1 MKELIEAIENDNIVA
16 LKKLCKAGI
25 DLNQPINVGLE
36 YGLEDPDYM
45 PVLFFAIRKHTSI
58 EFIEVL
64 LENGLD
70 FHQTDEDGL
79 SAIDIAIKFKR
90 LDMVKYCIDK
100 GVDINTTKRPS
111 GIKPITLAACFN
123 NTQIVQLL
131 LDNGAEINSEDK
143 MGMSAKDYAKKL
155 GQKKMLVYLDERG
168 AKFNRYAQDTKI
180 ESLKEQG
187 DMKNRQAPTD
197 DMGFDSI

>member
-1 MKELIEAIENDNIVA
+1 MEELIEVIENDNIVA
-16 LKKLCKAGI
+16 LKKLCKEGI
-25 DLNQPINVGLE
+25 DLNQPIDAGAE
-36 YGLEDPDYM
+36 YGLEEPDYI
-45 PVLFFAIRKHTSI
+45 PVLFYAIRKEASI

-70 FHQTDEDGL
+70 IHQIDDDGL

-90 LDMVKYCIDK
+90 LDMVQYCIDK
-100 GVDINTTKRPS
+100 GVDLNSTKRPS
-111 GIKPITLAACFN
+111 GIKPLTLAACFN
-123 NTQIVQLL
+123 NIQIAQLL
-131 LDNGAEINSEDK
+131 LDNGADINSEDK

-155 GQKKMLVYLDERG
+155 GQKKMLEYLNEQG
-168 AKFNRYAQDTKI
+168 AKFNLYSQDTKI
-180 ESLKEQG
+180 EPTKEQG